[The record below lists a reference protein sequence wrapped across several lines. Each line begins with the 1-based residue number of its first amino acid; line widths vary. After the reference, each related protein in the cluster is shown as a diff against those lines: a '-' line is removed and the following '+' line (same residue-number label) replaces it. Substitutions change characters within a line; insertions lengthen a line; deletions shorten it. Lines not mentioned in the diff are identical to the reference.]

1 VAKPRAD
8 IKRFGY
14 RFDTRALA
22 PAIID
27 GDTSPILLPDYLAA
41 EQREMLAEARSAA

>member
-8 IKRFGY
+8 IERFGY
-14 RFDTRALA
+14 RFDTRGIA
-22 PAIID
+22 PAIVD
-27 GDTSPILLPDYLAA
+27 DVAA